1 MGKKNWEMWSKSA
14 DIAFL
19 FSFIKCN
26 AYELKVLKQEKEL
39 RERERDAEET

>member
-1 MGKKNWEMWSKSA
+1 MKMWSKSA

-26 AYELKVLKQEKEL
+26 AYELKNGKRVEEKKYKT
-39 RERERDAEET
+39 ET